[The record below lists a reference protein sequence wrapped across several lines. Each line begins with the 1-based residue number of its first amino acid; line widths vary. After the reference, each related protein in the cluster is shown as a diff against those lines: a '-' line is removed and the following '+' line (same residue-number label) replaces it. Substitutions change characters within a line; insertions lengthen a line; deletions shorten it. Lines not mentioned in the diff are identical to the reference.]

1 MIGIFIVWVFI
12 FKEIQGGQVF
22 IYIQEII
29 NYFVFLFVVVFLL
42 VVLVFMVN
50 EKVFCVELYVGLYMY
65 IYGIYSYFDLF

>member
-50 EKVFCVELYVGLYMY
+50 EKVFCVVLCVELYMY